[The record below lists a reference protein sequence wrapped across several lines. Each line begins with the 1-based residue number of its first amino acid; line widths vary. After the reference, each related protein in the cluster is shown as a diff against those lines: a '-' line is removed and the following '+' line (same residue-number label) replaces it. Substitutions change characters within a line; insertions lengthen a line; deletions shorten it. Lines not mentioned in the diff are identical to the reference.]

1 MKTLTIFLIILSSS
15 VFGQTNYNT
24 VLNTKGDSV
33 DTKINLRLEK
43 SRKLDNLAHLMFA
56 ASVVSTIIIYHT
68 PNKHISPFIIP
79 ASLAIGGM
87 GVKVWADHYDE

>member
-1 MKTLTIFLIILSSS
+1 MKTLTILLILLSTT

-24 VLNTKGDSV
+24 ILNQKKDSV
-33 DTKINLRLEK
+33 DTKINLRLKKYEK
-43 SRKLDNLAHLMFA
+43 LNNIAHIMFA
-56 ASVVSTIIIYHT
+56 ASVVSSIIIYNI

-87 GVKVWADHYDE
+87 GVKVWADRYDE